1 MPASKN
7 DEIVI
12 SLLRTIG
19 YQIEQILLGDNVI
32 PNEALLVDLNC
43 VNCGAVLPNNPA
55 QNEEVTCRY
64 CRTPQIPWQ

>member
-1 MPASKN
+1 MPAGKN
-7 DEIVI
+7 GEIVI

-43 VNCGAVLPNNPA
+43 VNCGAVLPNNHA
-55 QNEEVTCRY
+55 SK
-64 CRTPQIPWQ
+64 